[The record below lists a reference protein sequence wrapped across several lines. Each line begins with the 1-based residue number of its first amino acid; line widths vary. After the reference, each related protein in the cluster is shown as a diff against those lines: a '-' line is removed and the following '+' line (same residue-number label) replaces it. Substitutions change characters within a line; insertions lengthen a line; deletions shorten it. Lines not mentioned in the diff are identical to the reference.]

1 MRTDSLDVISFNR
14 YFDPL
19 TALIGLSLK
28 GRFIIEATLLDW
40 LQQADTFAVPISLLV
55 SLVIS
60 LFGVVPSAFVTAAN
74 LLYFGFWDG
83 LFLSFLGEVLGAGV
97 SFYIY
102 RYGFRRIE
110 PLIQSPFVLKWLGR
124 LTKQTGWDAFWT
136 ILFLRL
142 LPFAPSG
149 LVTFL
154 SATSGVST
162 LVFLTASTIGKVPA
176 LVFEA
181 FAVNELIERDSIIP
195 WLIAG
200 LFLVFYLIYLYKKR
214 LHPSRDID

>member
-1 MRTDSLDVISFNR
+1 MI
-14 YFDPL
+14 
-19 TALIGLSLK
+19 ALRLK
-28 GRFIIEATLLDW
+28 GRFIIEATLLGW
-40 LQQADTFAVPISLLV
+40 LQQADMFAVPISLLV
-55 SLVIS
+55 SIVIS

-83 LFLSFLGEVLGAGV
+83 LLLSFLGEALGAGV
-97 SFYIY
+97 AFYVY
-102 RYGFRRIE
+102 RHGFRCVE
-110 PLIQSPFVLKWLGR
+110 PLIQSPFVLKWLAR

-154 SATSGVST
+154 SATSGVSA

-176 LVFEA
+176 LVLEA
-181 FAVNELIERDSIIP
+181 FAVNELIERDSMIP
-195 WLIAG
+195 WLIVG